1 MTLISG
7 TLHWKGTCFTADTRG
22 TIEETKSFA
31 DCYQKFCHIHGGIAM
46 AISGDAIVG
55 IELSKVLRKNLDE
68 VSLSGFK
75 LKPNE
80 SSEPSF
86 KETIEK
92 SLEDLQNNNVVKNMS
107 TEVSSQGLIS
117 MQDMGMKLHLD
128 PTECEN
134 LINISCSS
142 HGIGLNSYYQKYI
155 EDIFKCYRNEI
166 PFIEIEDCY
175 QNFLFEYSVRIN
187 PITNE
192 IFSEV
197 KRVRFG
203 EIKAFGSGSGFNY
216 KENESRILSFVL
228 LSPESELIDN
238 ASLHLAMLHGIA
250 ETNVNEDPDLGF
262 KTFGGSIIT
271 GYVITDK
278 NGMSRTNVVL
288 GTQKRKS
295 DNTTMSDVSERDG
308 KLFVVGED
316 GTEQELI
323 TFPKVNNSLGL
334 KLKA

>member
-7 TLHWKGTCFTADTRG
+7 SLHWKGTCFTADTRG
-22 TIEETKSFA
+22 TNEKTKTFA

-46 AISGDAIVG
+46 AISGDAIIG
-55 IELSKVLRKNLDE
+55 IELSKILRKNLDE

-80 SSEPSF
+80 SSGPYF

-92 SLEDLQNNNVVKNMS
+92 SLEDLQNSDVVKNMN
-107 TEVSSQGLIS
+107 TEICSQGLIS
-117 MQDMGMKLHLD
+117 MQDTGMKLHLD

-142 HGIGLNSYYQKYI
+142 HGVGLNSYYQKYI

-166 PFIEIEDCY
+166 PFVEVEDCY
-175 QNFLFEYSVRIN
+175 QNFLFEYSVKIN
-187 PITNE
+187 PTTNE

-197 KRVRFG
+197 KRVKFG
-203 EIKAFGSGSGFNY
+203 EIKAFGSGSDFNY
-216 KENESRILSFVL
+216 KENEHRILSFVL

-250 ETNVNEDPDLGF
+250 DINVSKDPDLGF

-271 GYVITDK
+271 GNVITDK
-278 NGMSRTNVVL
+278 NGMSYTNVVL
-288 GTQKRKS
+288 GTQRRKS
-295 DNTTMSDVSERDG
+295 DNTITSDVSERNG

-323 TFPKVNNSLGL
+323 TFPNINNSLGL